1 MGTELVQTRFEARVD
16 DIEHVYDGDTIN
28 HVQFRLPDIEVLKG
42 GHLGEVYP
50 DIFSQQDGVWIHVNV
65 RVAGIDAPERHPRHR
80 YPDGSLRPP
89 EDIAREHALAM
100 RARQVVVDL
109 LEANHLRFQIRNPE
123 LGKYAQRVVAELWAR
138 DPETTDLINVGEQL
152 INQALAY
159 PYEGG
164 TKRVWG
170 RDC

>member
-65 RVAGIDAPERHPRHR
+65 AGSMQVPLHLPRLSARNKYRRPGTRHHWMP
-80 YPDGSLRPP
+80 
-89 EDIAREHALAM
+89 AL
-100 RARQVVVDL
+100 
-109 LEANHLRFQIRNPE
+109 HL
-123 LGKYAQRVVAELWAR
+123 
-138 DPETTDLINVGEQL
+138 T
-152 INQALAY
+152 
-159 PYEGG
+159 
-164 TKRVWG
+164 
-170 RDC
+170 